1 MTRYRNI
8 LAIFILVSSCATSSY
23 DRIHR
28 EDRAPGHY
36 QVNIPMAD
44 GTHLNTDVF
53 IPRSR
58 KKVPAVLV
66 RTPYNKSAES
76 WIGKAFGLFKIA
88 VVVQDVRGK
97 FGSEGEFYPFVNER
111 DDGFCTLK
119 WIRDQPWSNGVIG
132 GWGASYLG
140 YTQWAVSDSLDFL
153 VPLLTGANIYE
164 FVYPNGVFSLLSA
177 FSWGILNDSQ
187 KLNSVPAEKIAD
199 GMHILPL
206 AVADDSTLHDV
217 RFLTDWMVHESED
230 KYWDQMNHRG
240 ITTSPVLSIA
250 GWYDIFLKAQINDFQ
265 ALQVNGNPESR
276 MIIGPWSHGTPA
288 FENDYGG
295 TRKTGNPRKA
305 FLYSVRA
312 LKGKKNKLGS
322 PFRDARYNLFIME
335 RNEYVG
341 SETWPP
347 EETRMVH
354 WYLGPDK
361 SLQPEESK
369 EQGRLSYIYD
379 PSDPYPGLGGTAL
392 GESVGAALQNPNAER
407 KDQLVFETGILEEP
421 MILLGNI
428 SATLWLSSDAP
439 CTGFVISVQDV
450 FPDGRIINVQEGAA
464 NVRFEGESQEKKE
477 IPVWATGYQIN
488 PGHRLRVV
496 ITSGWFPRFNRNLN
510 GCEPVYSAREMK
522 TANQIVHYGGN
533 TPSRINLPVYRI
545 KGK

>member
-1 MTRYRNI
+1 MIHFRTTLI
-8 LAIFILVSSCATSSY
+8 IFIAVCSCAAPSTN
-23 DRIHR
+23 RIPRDEREAGHR
-28 EDRAPGHY
+28 
-36 QVNIPMAD
+36 QINIPMDD
-44 GTHLNTDVF
+44 GIRLSTDVYV
-53 IPRSR
+53 PRSR
-58 KKVPAVLV
+58 KKVPAILV
-66 RTPYNKSAES
+66 RTPYDKSADS
-76 WIGKAFGLFKIA
+76 WMGKAFGLFNIA

-111 DDGFCTLK
+111 DDGISTLK
-119 WIRDQPWSNGVIG
+119 WIREQTWSNGVVG

-187 KLNSVPAEKIAD
+187 KLNSVPAGKISD

-240 ITTSPVLSIA
+240 ITSAPVLSIA

-265 ALQVNGNPESR
+265 ALPSGGNSESK
-276 MIIGPWSHGTPA
+276 MIIGPWSHGSQA

-305 FLYSVRA
+305 LFYTVRA

-335 RNEYVG
+335 RNEYFG

-347 EETRMVH
+347 EETQMVS
-354 WYLGPDK
+354 WYMGPEK
-361 SLQPEESK
+361 YLQQETYQEEGS
-369 EQGRLSYIYD
+369 LSYIYD

-392 GESVGAALQNPNAER
+392 GDNVGAALQNPNQGR
-407 KDQLVFETGILEEP
+407 SDQLIFETGVMEEP
-421 MILLGNI
+421 LILLGNI
-428 SATLWLSSDAP
+428 SATLWLSSDVP

-450 FPDGRIINVQEGAA
+450 FPDGNIINIQEGAA
-464 NVRFEGESQEKKE
+464 NVQFGGETPKMLE
-477 IPVWATGYQIN
+477 IPVWATGYQVN

-496 ITSGWFPRFNRNLN
+496 ISSGWFPRFNRNLN
-510 GCEPVYSAREMK
+510 GCEPLYTASAMNI
-522 TANQIVHYGGN
+522 ANQYVYFGTN
-533 TPSRINLPVYRI
+533 TPSSINLPVFSISGR
-545 KGK
+545 